1 MVALLRVAAVHVAC
15 VQLMWISPAF
25 AYDPDA
31 GKPEVWVAA
40 SVKDF
45 GYKEYSDAGELFD
58 REDGV
63 LPGFVLGIGVQP
75 QALVVGGEFRY
86 HAGTVTYSGQTN
98 LGVPVES
105 RTDTV
110 LADGELRVGHR
121 LEIVAIRLTPYMTL
135 GYHYWDRDIR
145 TTQTASGRSVSG
157 LHETYR
163 WYSVGLGARA
173 AIAITPDTRA
183 ALDVRAFRVKQPT
196 MVFHATSSNDEATLA
211 LGEKNGWRL
220 ALPIDYSLSPTTTIG
235 VEFYAEGWQFGRSA
249 SQNLTSGGV
258 VVGSVYEPRSETRVN
273 GALFGLRH
281 RFK

>member
-1 MVALLRVAAVHVAC
+1 MVAWLRAFAVLTAC

-25 AYDPDA
+25 AYDSDPW
-31 GKPEVWVAA
+31 KPEVWVAA

-45 GYKEYSDAGELFD
+45 GYKEYSDAGELLD

-75 QALVVGGEFRY
+75 QAWVLTGELRY
-86 HAGTVTYSGQTN
+86 HAGTVTYVGQTN

-121 LEIVAIRLTPYMTL
+121 LEIATIRLTPYMTL

-145 TTQTASGRSVSG
+145 ATQTASARSVSG
-157 LHETYR
+157 LHETYG
-163 WYSVGLGARA
+163 WYSVGLGARVSA
-173 AIAITPDTRA
+173 AFGPGACA

-196 MVFHATSSNDEATLA
+196 MAFHATSSNDEATLA

-220 ALPIDYSLSPTTTIG
+220 ALPLDYSMSPTATVG
-235 VEFYAEGWQFGRSA
+235 VELYVEGWQFGRSA
-249 SQNLTSGGV
+249 NQSLTSGGV
-258 VVGSVYEPRSETRVN
+258 VVGTIYEPRSETRVS
-273 GALFGLRH
+273 GALLGLRH
-281 RFK
+281 RF